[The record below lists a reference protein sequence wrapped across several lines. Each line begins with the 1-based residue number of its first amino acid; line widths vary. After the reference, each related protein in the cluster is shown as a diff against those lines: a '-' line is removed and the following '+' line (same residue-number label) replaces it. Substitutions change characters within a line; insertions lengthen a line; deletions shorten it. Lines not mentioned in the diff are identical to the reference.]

1 VLSCPANLKPPV
13 RFMKYPLYLLAAC
26 LVWLASCTSS
36 HNKQLLGKW
45 KAIQME
51 SPRLNQEIQ
60 DAQLFID
67 TVGKST
73 TATQNKELY
82 GVENMDSVRE
92 IMKEQIDLTLKE
104 QKRMIDSTWL
114 NFLPNG
120 IVASNFGAPKP
131 DTINWY
137 LDEEGAL
144 ILDEMK
150 MKGAGDK
157 VVMEI
162 VTLKEDTL
170 RLRFNENGY
179 SSTATF
185 IRDEK

>member
-1 VLSCPANLKPPV
+1 
-13 RFMKYPLYLLAAC
+13 MKHLLYLLAVSIV
-26 LVWLASCTSS
+26 LMASCTTSRD
-36 HNKQLLGKW
+36 KQLLGKW

-51 SPRLNQEIQ
+51 SPRLDQEIK

-67 TVGKST
+67 TVGKNT
-73 TATQNKELY
+73 TSAQNKELY
-82 GVENMDSVRE
+82 GVENMDSVRD
-92 IMKEQIDLTLKE
+92 IMKEQIDLTIKE

-114 NFLPNG
+114 NFLQNG
-120 IVASNFGAPKP
+120 IVASNFGAPQP

-150 MKGAGDK
+150 MKGGGDK

-162 VTLKEDTL
+162 LTLTDDTL

-185 IRDEK
+185 MRDKK